1 MYKCVNSL
9 NANAG
14 DPEKKNKLMCEENAI
29 FKLVIS
35 ICKKQTHGKISKSKI
50 PIQLIYTLCIDI
62 YHF

>member
-14 DPEKKNKLMCEENAI
+14 DSEKKTNMCEEKAI
-29 FKLVIS
+29 FKLLIS

-50 PIQLIYTLCIDI
+50 AIQLIYTLCIDI